1 MDDTVIKEIADQL
14 GIATDQA
21 AQFITTY
28 LPQYASLKTMLCIS
42 YCVIAAVVFAI
53 VLIAFCIVLHI
64 YTKRDADPDIMCY
77 ENEGLEEA
85 SVALGIA
92 AVSLFVVFV
101 VICAINIPNAIG
113 WSQFPEAQLISEAI
127 NAIKG

>member
-64 YTKRDADPDIMCY
+64 YTKRDKDPDIMCY
-77 ENEGLEEA
+77 ENEGWEGA

-101 VICAINIPNAIG
+101 VNCAINIPNAIG